1 MKNLNQMHFKITI
14 IFILCSSII
23 ACSSSPT
30 TSQKSVDTRACN
42 AISYGNKNVD
52 VQSMDGIYNKCM
64 SDKKKIRN
72 QQKDKAENL
81 AIIEFFFS
89 IFLPSESAN

>member
-1 MKNLNQMHFKITI
+1 MHLKM
-14 IFILCSSII
+14 IFILILFSSVS
-23 ACSSSPT
+23 ACSSSSA

-52 VQSMDGIYNKCM
+52 IQSIDGIYNKCM
-64 SDKKKIRN
+64 SDKKRIRN

-89 IFLPSESAN
+89 IFLPSESDN